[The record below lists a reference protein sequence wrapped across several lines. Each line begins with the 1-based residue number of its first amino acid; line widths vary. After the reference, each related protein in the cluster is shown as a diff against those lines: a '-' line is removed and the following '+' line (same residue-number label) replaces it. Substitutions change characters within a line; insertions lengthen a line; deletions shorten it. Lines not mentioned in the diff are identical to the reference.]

1 MEAGDSEHFV
11 ARIRQRPGLRP
22 EVLGKDKIT
31 HAVVPKRN
39 HTAGR
44 DAKGVSAQLQNL
56 LTAPGTLLFIF
67 LLPII
72 DRQSKGSVERFGKL
86 LDVVRP
92 AGKSDPLKGDVHA
105 VERGS

>member
-1 MEAGDSEHFV
+1 MEAGDGEHFV
-11 ARIRQRPGLRP
+11 AGIRQRPGLRS

-31 HAVVPKRN
+31 HVVVPKHN

-72 DRQSKGSVERFGKL
+72 DTQSKGSVERFRKL
-86 LDVVRP
+86 LNIVTL
-92 AGKSDPLKGDVHA
+92 AGKCDPL
-105 VERGS
+105 